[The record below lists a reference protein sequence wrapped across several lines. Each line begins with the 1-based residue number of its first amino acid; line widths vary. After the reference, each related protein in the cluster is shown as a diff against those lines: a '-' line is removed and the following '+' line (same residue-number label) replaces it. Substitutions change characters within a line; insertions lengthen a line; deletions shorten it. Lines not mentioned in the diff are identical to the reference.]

1 MAAAPG
7 LVIGE
12 SPLASPELALVDP
25 WLAAELRRSLRP
37 AEDTWLRHRA
47 NLAEAPA
54 AIEEV
59 APVEPVFAD
68 EPADAESGDAEHLY
82 DFDHI
87 VEVVEHTPAQSKQTS
102 SHYPVLPAPEHEEE
116 AIEETDAALRRI
128 RERLTEELPA
138 SERKLRRPFTL
149 ASGAS
154 AVFSLGVLALD
165 VQLKVAQLPDW
176 LGF

>member
-1 MAAAPG
+1 M
-7 LVIGE
+7 VGE

-47 NLAEAPA
+47 SLAEAPA
-54 AIEEV
+54 AIEDD
-59 APVEPVFAD
+59 APLQPVFAD
-68 EPADAESGDAEHLY
+68 DPEDAESGDAEYLHDY
-82 DFDHI
+82 DYI
-87 VEVVEHTPAQSKQTS
+87 VEVVEETPAQSKQTS
-102 SHYPVLPAPEHEEE
+102 SHYPVLPAPEREEE
-116 AIEETDAALRRI
+116 AIEETDAAFRRI

-138 SERKLRRPFTL
+138 SERKFRRPFTL

-165 VQLKVAQLPDW
+165 VQLQVAQLPDW